1 MDIAKQILLLLWIL
15 GVVLVTPPVLR
26 HFNIDVQTA
35 YKKVLFLDDSSAPTA
50 ARDALS
56 IQKHEIKPEVFDELF
71 KDVPQEDEYTAT
83 DDTNIPNG
91 DFANGETSAA
101 RELVKQKF
109 EDMIVGLKDIQ
120 RKVSAADNSI
130 DQVQEVPSPFV
141 HEKGAENKVRWLPP
155 PPGFMTG
162 ETFNYLIYRQKQ
174 PVNEKLK
181 TVLDDIH
188 GNLMLDLTPFTL
200 VSKPNKILVML
211 FENRNSYMSYTNRP
225 AWSGA
230 ASDLRAD
237 TMYVLE
243 GPNFFPLSVHELT
256 HLYFDGYFLP
266 SISPLWLSEGMAVYM
281 QIYATHRKPA
291 WLEPGIQRVLSG
303 QYINLEQMMEMEDL
317 SSLSTSQAELWYTQA
332 YSVVSYLL
340 TNRSRDEFYRFC
352 NELKAGTPAY
362 LALYRAYGMPFTK
375 ISALQNVWL
384 YDLARKVGKERGN
397 MHSNVP
403 AQVLSSTQTIRVPV
417 PQAQRPAPAQT
428 QQPAAQPRPA
438 PQPQRTVIH
447 KLQMVETNGYKGN
460 F

>member
-1 MDIAKQILLLLWIL
+1 MDIVRQILLLLWVL
-15 GVVLVTPPVLR
+15 GIVLVTPPILR
-26 HFNIDVQTA
+26 HFNVDVQTA
-35 YKKVLFLDDSSAPTA
+35 YRKVLFLDEKSSAP
-50 ARDALS
+50 ARDALAV
-56 IQKHEIKPEVFDELF
+56 QKHEIKQEVFDELF
-71 KDVPQEDEYTAT
+71 KDVPQEDEESVAPTEPVAT
-83 DDTNIPNG
+83 EKEPTTPT
-91 DFANGETSAA
+91 ETSAA

-120 RKVSAADNSI
+120 RKVSAIDNST
-130 DQVQEVPSPFV
+130 QMVQEVPSPFV

-162 ETFNYLIYRQKQ
+162 ETFNYLIYRQQQ

-200 VSKPNKILVML
+200 VTKPNKILVML
-211 FENRNSYMSYTNRP
+211 FENRKSYMEYTNRP

-281 QIYATHRKPA
+281 QIYATRRKPS
-291 WLEPGIQRVLSG
+291 WLEPGIQRILSG

-317 SSLSTSQAELWYTQA
+317 ASLSTGQAELWYTQA

-340 TNRSRDEFYRFC
+340 NNRSRDEFYRFC
-352 NELKAGTPAY
+352 NELKAGTPTY

-384 YDLARKVGKERGN
+384 YDLARKVGKEKGN
-397 MHSNVP
+397 AHANVS

-417 PQAQRPAPAQT
+417 QQSTQRVATPQTQPAQRPAQA
-428 QQPAAQPRPA
+428 
-438 PQPQRTVIH
+438 PQRTVIH

>member
-1 MDIAKQILLLLWIL
+1 MDIVKQIIILLWML
-15 GVVLVTPPVLR
+15 GVVLVAPPALR
-26 HFNIDVQTA
+26 YFDIDVKTV
-35 YKKVLFLDDSSAPTA
+35 YRKILFLEDSSQASS
-50 ARDALS
+50 RDALLQ
-56 IQKHEIKPEVFDELF
+56 QKHEIKPEAFEEIF
-71 KDVPQEDEYTAT
+71 EKAPQKPSRYVSASQTTSSLES
-83 DDTNIPNG
+83 
-91 DFANGETSAA
+91 SAA
-101 RELVKQKF
+101 REMVKQKF
-109 EDMIVGLKDIQ
+109 EDMVGGLKDIE
-120 RKVSAADNSI
+120 RKISSVTNPKQI
-130 DQVQEVPSPFV
+130 VVEVPPVFI
-141 HEKGAENKVRWLPP
+141 HQKNAEQKVRWLPP

-162 ETFNYLIYRQKQ
+162 ETFNYLIYRQNQ
-174 PVNEKLK
+174 PVSAKLK
-181 TVLDDIH
+181 SLLDDIH

-211 FENRNSYMSYTNRP
+211 FENRDSYMGYTSRP

-281 QIYATHRKPA
+281 QIYSTQRKPT
-291 WLEPGIQRVLSG
+291 WLEPGIERILAG
-303 QYINLEQMMEMEDL
+303 QYINLDEMMQMEDL

-340 TNRSRDEFYRFC
+340 NSRSRDEFYRFC
-352 NELKAGTPAY
+352 NELKSGTPAY

-384 YDLARKVGKERGN
+384 YALARQRGN
-397 MHSNVP
+397 QKGNVRTNVP
-403 AQVLSSTQTIRVPV
+403 AAILSSTQTIRVEPSQT
-417 PQAQRPAPAQT
+417 PRQPSEQPTQIPSQR
-428 QQPAAQPRPA
+428 
-438 PQPQRTVIH
+438 QRTVIH
-447 KLQMVETNGYKGN
+447 KLQMVETNGYKGH